1 MSERTFRIALIPGDG
16 VGQEV
21 VPAAQ
26 QVLEALHLP
35 ITFVPLEAGWG
46 AFERTGTA
54 LPQRTAAAIRGCDGA
69 IFGATQSPSQQVAGY
84 NSPILALRKQLD
96 LYANLRPI
104 MSMPVPGSRPGIDL
118 LIVRENTECLYVR
131 QERLEDD
138 GATAIAQRVITR
150 RASERIA
157 RKAFELARVR
167 HNLTQRRRDAEKN
180 REKDGA
186 FDPLHNSQFTIHNS
200 QLTINNQPLTIS
212 NSPPLVTIVH
222 KANVLSLTDG
232 LFRESC
238 LAVAREYPDVQVEEQ
253 LVDSMIYRMIL
264 QPERYDVVVA
274 PNLYGDILSDAAAAL
289 VGGLGLAASANA
301 SDNFVLA
308 EPVHGS
314 APDIAGQGIANP
326 CATILAAAQLLDSL
340 GEDQAAQR
348 IRRAVHHTLADGVLT
363 ADLGGRATTVEVTNA
378 VIERL

>member
-1 MSERTFRIALIPGDG
+1 MIPGDG

-21 VPAAQ
+21 VPATQ
-26 QVLEALHLP
+26 RVLEALGLP
-35 ITFVPLEAGWG
+35 LIFVPLEAGWET
-46 AFERTGTA
+46 FQRTGTA

-69 IFGATQSPSQQVAGY
+69 IFGATQSPSHKVEGY
-84 NSPILALRKQLD
+84 TSPILALRKQLD

-104 MSMPVPGSRPGIDL
+104 VSMPVPGSRPGIDL

-157 RKAFELARVR
+157 RKAFDLARAR
-167 HNLTQRRRDAEKN
+167 AMQRRREQEIGDWRLEIDAPAPN
-180 REKDGA
+180 
-186 FDPLHNSQFTIHNS
+186 PQS
-200 QLTINNQPLTIS
+200 PIS
-212 NSPPLVTIVH
+212 NLSISPLAPRPSPLVTIVH

-232 LFRESC
+232 LFRATC
-238 LAVAREYPDVQVEEQ
+238 LAVAQEYPDIQVEEQ
-253 LVDSMIYRMIL
+253 IVDSMIYRLIRE
-264 QPERYDVVVA
+264 PERYDVVVA

-289 VGGLGLAASANA
+289 VGGLGLASSANA

-314 APDIAGQGIANP
+314 APDIAGRGIANP

-340 GEDQAAQR
+340 GEGQAAQR
-348 IRRAVHHTLADGVLT
+348 IRAAVHRTLADGVLS
-363 ADLGGRATTVEVTNA
+363 ADLGGGATTVEMTSA